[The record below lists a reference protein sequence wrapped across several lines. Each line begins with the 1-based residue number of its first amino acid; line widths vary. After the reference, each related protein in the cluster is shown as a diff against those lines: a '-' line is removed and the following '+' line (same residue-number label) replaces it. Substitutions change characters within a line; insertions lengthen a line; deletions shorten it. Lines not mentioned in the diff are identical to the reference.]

1 MQKVLFDR
9 SFRMPVG
16 ETPTTGYADVV
27 AGVGR
32 SQPELLSCEKEEL
45 ERRASGQGK
54 KSRSARGALDM
65 ASGFAG
71 GRCGGAPVD
80 DEIVSQALTAR
91 AYVATTDS
99 ELLRSL
105 RGAHVKAVTLRGGR
119 VSVGQ

>member
-1 MQKVLFDR
+1 MQKVIFDS
-9 SFRMPVG
+9 SFLMAVV
-16 ETPTTGYADVV
+16 ETPTTWFEDMVE
-27 AGVGR
+27 GVGR
-32 SQPELLSCEKEEL
+32 FQPVLLSCVKEEL
-45 ERRASGQGK
+45 ERLASGQGK
-54 KSRSARGALDM
+54 KSRSARVALDM